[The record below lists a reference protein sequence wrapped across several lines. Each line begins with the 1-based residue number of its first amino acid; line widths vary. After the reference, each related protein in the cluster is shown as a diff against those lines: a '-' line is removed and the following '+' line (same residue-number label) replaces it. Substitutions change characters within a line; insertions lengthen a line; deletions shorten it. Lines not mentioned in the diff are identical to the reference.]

1 MVTGE
6 GREKIKRHFS
16 FRIFDIFSQKK
27 HLTTQTVHPIIYI
40 ISAVLSAD
48 GKERAKSLTQDNP
61 NLKEV
66 KNYAKERQRDY
77 RH

>member
-1 MVTGE
+1 MKFGPFE
-6 GREKIKRHFS
+6 GVVQRAYLRLY
-16 FRIFDIFSQKK
+16 DIFSPKK
-27 HLTTQTVHPIIYI
+27 HLTIRAFHPIIYI

-66 KNYAKERQRDY
+66 KNYAKER
-77 RH
+77 